1 MGISRG
7 VKRKKSEERT
17 VWEIFQN
24 PGMVKYI
31 RTYFYGGQK
40 SENYG
45 NFCSQR
51 SMRV

>member
-24 PGMVKYI
+24 PGMVKYT
-31 RTYFYGGQK
+31 RTDF
-40 SENYG
+40 
-45 NFCSQR
+45 
-51 SMRV
+51 